1 MIRMPILP
9 PARRGSKPAGSAQPV
24 CASPDRRSLLGQ
36 ALSTS
41 LAAAL
46 ATALGLPGRARAA
59 APAGDL
65 APAGEG
71 ASDVAGGTT
80 RDLPSDAAHP
90 GAAERAAVAGHFQSL
105 DLDFTDA
112 ARRRPVPLRLYLPEG
127 PAPVPLLLFSHGL
140 GGSRLGYSYLGQ
152 HLARHG
158 VASLHVQHVG
168 SDRSLW
174 SGAALT
180 LLFRLR
186 EAAGE
191 DEAMAR
197 VHDLRFALDQVL
209 AEPRL
214 AARLDAGRIVAAGH
228 SYGAN
233 TAMLAGGARVLRQGR
248 PLPLR
253 DERLRGLL
261 LLSAPPFHGEGD
273 MGPVLGPVQLP
284 SLHVTTTEDEIKV
297 PGYHSDTAD
306 RLAVYQAM
314 GSPRKA
320 LAVFAGG
327 SHSIFTDR
335 LGPGGPALNARV
347 KAATQDLTL
356 AFLGELFDLPGAPGL
371 ADWRQRQGG
380 LLAQFTEQRP
390 ALPAARA
397 ASAA

>member
-1 MIRMPILP
+1 MCCFPLAR
-9 PARRGSKPAGSAQPV
+9 PAPGAEPSGV
-24 CASPDRRSLLGQ
+24 GRRSLLG
-36 ALSTS
+36 L
-41 LAAAL
+41 AL
-46 ATALGLPGRARAA
+46 ATSLGLQGRAQAQGPVPAA
-59 APAGDL
+59 GRPTEAG
-65 APAGEG
+65 
-71 ASDVAGGTT
+71 S
-80 RDLPSDAAHP
+80 
-90 GAAERAAVAGHFQSL
+90 FQNL
-105 DLDFTDA
+105 DLDLTDG
-112 ARRRPVPLRLYLPEG
+112 ARQRPVPLRLYLPDGE
-127 PAPVPLLLFSHGL
+127 APVPLVLFSHGL

-152 HLARHG
+152 HLASHG

-197 VHDLRFALDQVL
+197 VHDLRFALDRVL

-214 AARLDAGRIVAAGH
+214 AGRLDAGRIAAAGH

-233 TAMLAGGARVLRQGR
+233 TAMLAGGAQVVRQGR
-248 PLPLR
+248 PLPLH

-273 MGPVLGPVQLP
+273 LAPVLGPVRLP

-297 PGYHSDTAD
+297 PGYHSDTSD

-314 GSPRKA
+314 GSARKA

-335 LGPGGPALNARV
+335 LGPGGPALNARI
-347 KAATQDLTL
+347 KAATQDLAL
-356 AFLGELFDLPGAPGL
+356 AFLGELFGLPGAPGL
-371 ADWRQRQGG
+371 ADWRQRQGE

-390 ALPAARA
+390 PLPAAA
-397 ASAA
+397 